1 MFPSIFWSFVSV
13 WSLLQLLIPLLWARI
28 KGAWHAKAKQT
39 LFHLMILK
47 LVPRSHLCAQKYDWK
62 KADHIQ
68 FNDQELN
75 SSLFRID
82 IQLCST

>member
-1 MFPSIFWSFVSV
+1 
-13 WSLLQLLIPLLWARI
+13 
-28 KGAWHAKAKQT
+28 
-39 LFHLMILK
+39 MILK